1 MWQFQMM
8 RAVLCAIMYIIIL
21 SVLRNRRVTNLY
33 LSMCL
38 YFQESMKKPRC
49 VLWPP
54 FWKLLHLH
62 VIDMS
67 AYLNI
72 SCLFFFFWCMW
83 IICVNTNL
91 VVKHLPVWTLW
102 SAVCS
107 FVVLP
112 IQSKSS
118 ICKIQVYVMSRNC
131 WPISQSL
138 SFFFSLMNFI
148 VLCTNV
154 YVLSLDNLSIEDW
167 NRFSYIN
174 SLIIVGQEESHWELG
189 YLVGILSWHFTQNLA
204 MWLKL
209 MRK

>member
-1 MWQFQMM
+1 MWWVFENIQLFVCHASALSLHIFFLCLCFNFSSFGCWRLLAALRKSWSSWRRRTLMWQFQMM

-67 AYLNI
+67 AYLSI

-138 SFFFSLMNFI
+138 SFFFSPEFYCVM
-148 VLCTNV
+148 
-154 YVLSLDNLSIEDW
+154 Y
-167 NRFSYIN
+167 
-174 SLIIVGQEESHWELG
+174 
-189 YLVGILSWHFTQNLA
+189 
-204 MWLKL
+204 
-209 MRK
+209 